1 VRADGLVVGVALAL
15 VQGDDP
21 LAVAALSG
29 PDGSVFKVESLGL
42 RAVGN
47 RGLDLIAVVDADDP
61 LVPSAE
67 LEVRLDW

>member
-21 LAVAALSG
+21 LAVAALSR